1 VAFSHIFIK
10 EKIYNKNMSFTNI
23 KYWFKDNL
31 FEIYVTGAIII
42 LLGVSIYRFI
52 TNQNGK
58 WRVPFDFK
66 EVKKQVAPPS
76 TSTCESK
83 GESITRHY
91 LFNKFNRPFDKVRNL
106 YNPVT
111 KHMLELDCYNEELQ
125 LAVEYQGKQH
135 YVYTP
140 HFHKNVEAFKNQQ
153 YRDELKRI
161 YCRDIGILLIEV
173 PYTIKHDDIP
183 YYLDAQLYSYGI
195 I

>member
-1 VAFSHIFIK
+1 
-10 EKIYNKNMSFTNI
+10 MSFTNI

-31 FEIYVTGAIII
+31 FELYVTGAIII
-42 LLGVSIYRFI
+42 LLTMSIYRFI

-58 WRVPFDFK
+58 WCPPFNFK
-66 EVKKQVAPPS
+66 NNFNQINSKIFEKPVEP
-76 TSTCESK
+76 TTTCESK

-111 KHMLELDCYNEELQ
+111 KHMLELDCYNDELK

-140 HFHKNVEAFKNQQ
+140 YFHKNVEAFRNQQ

-161 YCRDIGILLIEV
+161 YCRDVGILLIEV
-173 PYTIKHDDIP
+173 PYTVKHDDIP
-183 YYLDAQLYSYGI
+183 YYLDSKLYSYAYE
-195 I
+195 